1 MHALATSAAQSQS
14 RGASAVLSSMAR
26 ANGGISAEEFGM
38 CATRVRPMM
47 MVLSQQ
53 APQFCDVV
61 LDALAGH
68 GIVAARR

>member
-1 MHALATSAAQSQS
+1 
-14 RGASAVLSSMAR
+14 MAR